1 MTKFSY
7 EKSYKDKKII
17 KCRTQINNN
26 KYIPM
31 FMHKLTLADKNEIIG
46 ILEKKL
52 KDYVDSRL
60 NEILNNNSNI
70 SEPSDPLEED
80 IDEVQF
86 DEFFGNSL
94 LNNLNNEQ
102 AVRDLDNFYLKL
114 EEEPIQET
122 KPLLP
127 LTQCFPIIGE
137 TTPLLGEAGEI
148 FPILEEK
155 MEESVEEYPE
165 DFEENSEEN
174 SEDIYYNYE
183 QIPLESD
190 DEISFD
196 IEAQQYLPLED
207 LSQSIIIDNDDFII
221 KEIKKEKEMKYDD
234 LLNLDTLKNFATK
247 DITNKKIEDITIRK
261 FPPLPSSSDEEDV
274 SRSRSISPSSI
285 TENEREKIINNLLN
299 LDDFKQTIQEKREE
313 DKPEVNELITTRNG
327 LKIQKTQSGRF
338 IITEILNSIEEI
350 ENNNDIDIFCDIEPT
365 IDELSEQLSQ
375 LNLSEEN
382 KIMETFSGETL
393 MAEYDELNNKKDAE
407 YFESVT
413 ESNKKCE
420 KNEEEKNEEEKKEIA
435 ELAFNTRQINLPVY
449 NESELPPLEYY
460 TEVYPKSGVTILEPI
475 KETNLPV
482 IKEKEVITKI
492 AEQLVNEVIKE
503 VVQKI
508 ADDDTISIR
517 SDKTSYEEE
526 SEQEESIY
534 NLVASRSLYYGD
546 HFFPLIVTHNQN
558 DGQKINYHKAVE
570 VAKKVDN
577 NTLYSL
583 QVEEEEYFSSE
594 FADDELVEEDSLS
607 AVNNLLQSKIN
618 ERVIQDYAMEI
629 PEQQYKEIYE
639 EQVSEESYVSSSED
653 EIQEQENWSFK
664 KWFFGL

>member
-393 MAEYDELNNKKDAE
+393 MAEYDKLNNKKDEE

-413 ESNKKCE
+413 ESKKKCE

-653 EIQEQENWSFK
+653 EIQEQEDWSFK

>member
-94 LNNLNNEQ
+94 LKNLNNEQ

-350 ENNNDIDIFCDIEPT
+350 ENNNDIDIFCDINPT

-407 YFESVT
+407 YFESVI
-413 ESNKKCE
+413 ESNKKC
-420 KNEEEKNEEEKKEIA
+420 EKNEEEKKEIA

-475 KETNLPV
+475 KETDLPV

-492 AEQLVNEVIKE
+492 AEQVVNEVIKE

-534 NLVASRSLYYGD
+534 NLVAARSLYYGD
-546 HFFPLIVTHNQN
+546 HLFPLIVTHNQN

-618 ERVIQDYAMEI
+618 KRVIQDYAMEI

-653 EIQEQENWSFK
+653 EIQEQEDWSFK

>member
-407 YFESVT
+407 YFESVI
-413 ESNKKCE
+413 ESNKKC
-420 KNEEEKNEEEKKEIA
+420 EKNEEEKKEIA

-583 QVEEEEYFSSE
+583 QVEESE

-653 EIQEQENWSFK
+653 EIQEQEDWSFK